1 MTSHALPRGF
11 VAAGIRCGIKAA
23 PGVLDLG
30 LLLAA
35 EARPASALFTRNQ
48 LTGAHVTVCRE
59 QLARSGGLVR
69 AVLVNSG
76 NANCAT
82 GAEGLEDARELCRA
96 LAARIGCPDEQVLM
110 MSTGVI
116 GARLPA
122 DRIRFALGELLAAA
136 SGTGGEDFARA
147 ILTTDTGPKTASET
161 SPSGTTVTGF
171 AKGSGMI
178 HPDMATMLAFLLTD
192 GGRGRSDSDSGS
204 DSHRV
209 QRDLLRRVTDRTF
222 HCTTVDGDTSPND
235 TVLLWGGEAGSD
247 VEGALTAVAR
257 TLARSIAA
265 DGEGATRL
273 VTIRVTGGRDEA
285 EATRIGRA
293 VAVSPLVKTA
303 IAGRDPNWGRIVSA
317 ACAAGV
323 PVDPDR
329 MTLAIGGAV
338 VYRFGRPLPAAEPA
352 AHTHLA
358 EQREVE
364 VTLDLG
370 VGTASSEVWTC
381 DFTAAYVEIN
391 AHYRS

>member
-1 MTSHALPRGF
+1 VTAPALPHGF
-11 VAAGIRCGIKAA
+11 LAAGIRCGIKASSRG
-23 PGVLDLG
+23 PDLG
-30 LLLAA
+30 LLLAD

-82 GAEGLEDARELCRA
+82 GAEGVEDARELSRA
-96 LAARIGCPDEQVLM
+96 LAARIGCPAEQVLM

-122 DRIRFALGELLAAA
+122 DRIGSALGDLVAAA
-136 SGTGGEDFARA
+136 SAAGGEDFARA
-147 ILTTDTGPKTASET
+147 IMTTDTGPKTADATSE
-161 SPSGTTVTGF
+161 SGATVTGF

-178 HPDMATMLAFLLTD
+178 HPDMATMLAFLLVD
-192 GGRGRSDSDSGS
+192 GADGPSDPNPTSGS
-204 DSHRV
+204 S
-209 QRDLLRRVTDRTF
+209 QRELLRRVTDRTF

-235 TVLLWGGEAGSD
+235 TVLLWGRGAGPGLED
-247 VEGALTAVAR
+247 ALTAVAR
-257 TLARSIAA
+257 RLARSIAA

-273 VTIRVTGGRDEA
+273 VTIHVTGGRDEA

-317 ACAAGV
+317 ACSAGI

-329 MTLAIGGAV
+329 MTLAIGGSV
-338 VYRFGRPLPAAEPA
+338 VYRCGRPLPAAEPA
-352 AHTHLA
+352 AHAHLT

-364 VTLDLG
+364 MALDLG
-370 VGTASSEVWTC
+370 IGTASSEVWTC
-381 DFTAAYVEIN
+381 DFTAEYVEIN